1 MKQEKEDYRYMV
13 AVRCMTY
20 NQAPYIGEALRGF
33 AMQQT
38 SFPVVNIIVDDAST
52 DGEQNVINNWV
63 EKNLDVTSGEAWRK
77 MPYGLLAEA
86 PLRTNSNS
94 TFVILLLSENHYQTG
109 RKNKRVDY
117 IREWYDAAKYH
128 SLCEGDDYW
137 ISSAKLQKQ
146 VEMLEC
152 NPGYG
157 MVYTPY
163 IESNQVTGEKKE
175 VRTSPRINHDDRF
188 KWDILEQ
195 NVMIGTCTVIIRS
208 ELESTI
214 KGIEDDF
221 RGFLLGDTQTW
232 FNAAR
237 LSKVGYLEEP
247 TGVYRKI
254 PTGMTATF
262 DQSRR
267 SRFIRSCLDAHLH
280 LAYKYGAP
288 TKTIKVI
295 KDRFGIY
302 CFNLYLRQHDYDS
315 ARAMN
320 EKYFNNSW
328 LYSCSITV
336 AKVFKLNKLQILGP
350 LHHLEAKVG
359 LINLK

>member
-1 MKQEKEDYRYMV
+1 MRINYSYKV
-13 AVRCMTY
+13 ATRCWTY
-20 NQAPYIGEALRGF
+20 NQKEYVKDALDGF
-33 AMQQT
+33 AMQET
-38 SFPVVNIIVDDAST
+38 SFPVVYTVVDDAST
-52 DGEQNVINNWV
+52 DGTQSVLREWV
-63 EKNLDVTSGEAWRK
+63 EKNLFDDEVPRWGEK
-77 MPYGLLAEA
+77 PYGTITVAHLIER
-86 PLRTNSNS
+86 PQQ
-94 TFVILLLSENHYQTG
+94 TFVIILLSSNHHKTRRRALKMQ
-109 RKNKRVDY
+109 Y
-117 IREWYDAAKYH
+117 ISEWLDDAEYH
-128 SLCEGDDYW
+128 SICEGDDYW
-137 ISSAKLQKQ
+137 CNRNKLQKQ
-146 VEMLEC
+146 VEFLDD
-152 NPGYG
+152 NPEYG
-157 MVYTPY
+157 IVYTSY
-163 IESNQVTGEKKE
+163 LEYNQVTGEENE
-175 VRTSPRINHDDRF
+175 VCTSSRIEHDDHF
-188 KWDILEQ
+188 KWDIIEQ
-195 NVMIGTCTVIIRS
+195 NVMIGTCTVLIRS
-208 ELESTI
+208 ELEKTI
-214 KGIEDDF
+214 TGIKDDYE
-221 RGFLLGDTQTW
+221 GFLLGDTQTW

-237 LSKVGYLEEP
+237 LSKVGYLNEV

-267 SRFIRSCLDAHLH
+267 AIFIRNCLDAHLH

-336 AKVFKLNKLQILGP
+336 AKVFKLNKLQVLGP